1 MNLIINNLKNY
12 FMRLFSSRIK
22 NVVPL
27 SLLAVLVC
35 TSCSQDSELDQ
46 SLEELENGDYQTLAD
61 MNMTRSGESD
71 IAVIKAGSFTYGFV
85 GPFNESVTITFS
97 WTRGYP
103 NRYEPLSVVTA
114 SVEGYIGS
122 PFVITKYEC
131 TWEGGNYSI
140 FGRFYY
146 RETDYWGNP
155 IGQEKFFDVRTPSI
169 KVFKFRKYSNNVI
182 KKG

>member
-1 MNLIINNLKNY
+1 
-12 FMRLFSSRIK
+12 MRLFSSRIK

-71 IAVIKAGSFTYGFV
+71 IAVIKAGSFTYAFV
-85 GPFNESVTITFS
+85 GPLNGWVTINFS

-103 NRYEPLSVVTA
+103 NRYTPLSIISAEVVDNIDFD
-114 SVEGYIGS
+114 Y
-122 PFVITKYEC
+122 VITKYEC

-146 RETDYWGNP
+146 RETDYWGYP

-169 KVFKFRKYSNNVI
+169 KVQYE
-182 KKG
+182 

>member
-1 MNLIINNLKNY
+1 
-12 FMRLFSSRIK
+12 MRLFSSRIK

-61 MNMTRSGESD
+61 MNMTRSSESD
-71 IAVIKAGSFTYGFV
+71 ICVIKAGSYSMLAT
-85 GPFNESVTITFS
+85 GPLGESVIVTFS

-103 NRYEPLSVVTA
+103 NRYDPLSEITA
-114 SVEGYIGS
+114 KVETFTGS
-122 PFVITKYEC
+122 NFDIVRSDC
-131 TWEGGNYSI
+131 SWEGGNYYI

-146 RETDYWGNP
+146 YELDGAGNYK
-155 IGQEKFFDVRTPSI
+155 GKQKYFDVRTHSI
-169 KVFKFRKYSNNVI
+169 KVQYE
-182 KKG
+182 